1 MPLLNRRSLNE
12 SAIDETC
19 LNSATL
25 TGVKSSSL
33 IGHCSNPACR
43 TPWLQLFRPRTRP
56 IFESGWT
63 CSREC
68 TEVQLRLAVRR
79 ELDGRV
85 QAQETHR
92 HRIPLGLLML
102 EKGWITP
109 QQLRRAVETQ
119 RRSGVL
125 RIGEWLV
132 RHGATDE
139 DLVTRA
145 LGMQWG
151 CPVLS
156 LRNRGMTGKQL
167 FPRLFIDAFGALP
180 VQGSS
185 GRILYL
191 GFEQSVDP
199 ALAFSLERIEGAR
212 VECGIVQSSE
222 YRNLLHATDNR
233 SFPSIQMAEATS
245 DFAAAHTLAKSIERA
260 GPMSSRLV
268 RVHEW
273 LWLRMV
279 LGSSALHDPG
289 GAYISDV
296 LCRIRI

>member
-1 MPLLNRRSLNE
+1 MPLLNRRSLSNSANE
-12 SAIDETC
+12 ETC
-19 LNSATL
+19 LSSVTL
-25 TGVKSSSL
+25 TSVKSSSL
-33 IGHCSNPACR
+33 IGHCSNPGCR

-68 TEVQLRLAVRR
+68 TEAQLRLAVRR
-79 ELDGRV
+79 ELDGCV
-85 QAQETHR
+85 QARETHR

-132 RHGATDE
+132 RQGATE
-139 DLVTRA
+139 EALVTRA

-156 LRNRGMTGKQL
+156 LSSKGLVRKQAL
-167 FPRLFIDAFGALP
+167 PRLFIDAFGALP
-180 VQGSS
+180 IQGSS

-191 GFEQSVDP
+191 GFEQSVD
-199 ALAFSLERIEGAR
+199 
-212 VECGIVQSSE
+212 
-222 YRNLLHATDNR
+222 
-233 SFPSIQMAEATS
+233 
-245 DFAAAHTLAKSIERA
+245 
-260 GPMSSRLV
+260 
-268 RVHEW
+268 
-273 LWLRMV
+273 
-279 LGSSALHDPG
+279 
-289 GAYISDV
+289 
-296 LCRIRI
+296 